1 MKEFLS
7 KIFNKKTISEQ
18 VPELQKEP
26 ETIPE
31 PVDIPEP
38 VGDFMDKEKT
48 SEEEAKKM
56 KGYELFKETLE
67 LIDNG
72 DYEKVKENYKKIL
85 EMTKDHQIEQED
97 IFNTEYGQMVYNNA
111 WKFLIEDL
119 DDDQWIELQKEI
131 K

>member
-7 KIFNKKTISEQ
+7 KIFKKTIPEKVSEL
-18 VPELQKEP
+18 PKEP
-26 ETIPE
+26 KTIPE

-38 VGDFMDKEKT
+38 VGDFINKEKT